1 MNNYDS
7 QIDELVARG
16 GSFDITG
23 IAAVLNMQAWGFNA
37 SDGAVLAV
45 IKGIPINNTASTLA
59 QIRAA
64 EVDLASYFLT
74 ALTDPLFAGT
84 IYRVDGYI
92 ITKFQLTSGSLHL
105 FKTKTQ
111 IVS

>member
-7 QIDELVARG
+7 QVDEALARG

-23 IAAVLNMQAWGFNA
+23 TSAVINKQFMGFQA

-45 IKGIPINNTASTLA
+45 IKGIPLNSTASTLA
-59 QIRAA
+59 LIRTA

-74 ALTDPLFAGT
+74 TLTDPLFANAL
-84 IYRVDGYI
+84 YRVDGYI
-92 ITKFQLTSGSLHL
+92 ITKIQLTSGSLHCY
-105 FKTKTQ
+105 KTKTQ
-111 IVS
+111 ISA